1 MNCKQITLELL
12 WNYIEMI
19 ERFTKDLYVEF
30 YGTEVLGDKKTPLV
44 KKIVSEKLGGAQ
56 RSEVEERERGREWKV
71 ERMIRFLSDSN
82 LIFIGIVYI

>member
-30 YGTEVLGDKKTPLV
+30 YETEVLGDKKRPLL

-56 RSEVEERERGREWKV
+56 RSEVEERER
-71 ERMIRFLSDSN
+71 ERVKGGENDQIFIRF
-82 LIFIGIVYI
+82 

>member
-30 YGTEVLGDKKTPLV
+30 YETEVLGDKKHH
-44 KKIVSEKLGGAQ
+44 
-56 RSEVEERERGREWKV
+56 
-71 ERMIRFLSDSN
+71 F
-82 LIFIGIVYI
+82 

>member
-1 MNCKQITLELL
+1 
-12 WNYIEMI
+12 MI

-56 RSEVEERERGREWKV
+56 RSEVEEREREGESERWRE
-71 ERMIRFLSDSN
+71 
-82 LIFIGIVYI
+82 